1 MSGCDDN
8 DMKDKLEEDGSMH
21 GMGGETKLKGKKEDL
36 GGAWLGGMD
45 VLERLERRHPSTTR
59 LKYLSI
65 IKVHVPTVMFLET
78 RADGHFGHL

>member
-1 MSGCDDN
+1 MGGGVSGCDDN

-65 IKVHVPTVMFLET
+65 SRYL
-78 RADGHFGHL
+78 L

>member
-1 MSGCDDN
+1 
-8 DMKDKLEEDGSMH
+8 MH

-36 GGAWLGGMD
+36 GGAWLGGID

-65 IKVHVPTVMFLET
+65 KYLSIIKVPTVMFLET

>member
-65 IKVHVPTVMFLET
+65 IKVPTVMFLET